1 MITVHQDPTHS
12 FWSRIYISGIFLQK
26 HPSSCNQITPTACRN
41 PFTSPFPFFH
51 QWPRIQCTTTSRS
64 LISAS
69 KTFSAWMA
77 AICTTR
83 PIYRYKTVLP
93 GENPPKADGLW
104 SCRGCYPCSPAYFFH
119 CHPTLIQNIYLFRL
133 MRHSCSEN
141 RNRILT
147 ATVSVIYC
155 VSVLSFT

>member
-1 MITVHQDPTHS
+1 MLLIKYNPMITVHQDPTHS

-104 SCRGCYPCSPAYFFH
+104 SCRGCYPCSPAYFFIATRRSYKTYTYSAW
-119 CHPTLIQNIYLFRL
+119 CVILVLKTETESLQRL
-133 MRHSCSEN
+133 
-141 RNRILT
+141 
-147 ATVSVIYC
+147 
-155 VSVLSFT
+155 